1 MNPLRIGILGSTR
14 GTDMRAIIEAID
26 SARLDARIMIVV
38 SDRKRAGI
46 LDKARDA
53 GLPCRHIPT
62 RVDGIRRERINFDQE
77 LSSLLEEHETQLI
90 VCVGFMRILSPWF
103 CQRWEGKII
112 NVHPSLLAEF
122 AGGMD
127 GDVHSAVIAAGRQQS
142 GCSVHLITSEV
153 DQGEVLLQKRCPV
166 LPEDTPET
174 LKQRVQE
181 LEGEALVEVIERFA
195 GNS

>member
-1 MNPLRIGILGSTR
+1 MSPLRIGILGSTR

-26 SARLDARIMIVV
+26 SARLDARITIVV

-62 RVDGIRRERINFDQE
+62 RADGIRRERIDFDQE
-77 LSSLLEEHETQLI
+77 LSSLLEEYETQLI

-103 CQRWEGKII
+103 CQRWEGRII
-112 NVHPSLLAEF
+112 NVHPSLLPEF

-153 DQGEVLLQKRCPV
+153 DQGEILLQKRCPV
-166 LPEDTPET
+166 LPEDSPET
-174 LKQRVQE
+174 LKQRVQQ

-195 GNS
+195 ANT